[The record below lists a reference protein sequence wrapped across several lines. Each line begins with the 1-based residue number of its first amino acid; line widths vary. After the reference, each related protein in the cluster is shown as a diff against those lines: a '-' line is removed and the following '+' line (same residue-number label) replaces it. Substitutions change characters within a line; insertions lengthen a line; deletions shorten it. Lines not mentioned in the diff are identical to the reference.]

1 MNNKRLSKM
10 SDGWYCPLRLIKKD
24 RRMRKKVGDY
34 LLDVSKL
41 IFAGVVLSSILDFR
55 ASLKTQSSR

>member
-1 MNNKRLSKM
+1 
-10 SDGWYCPLRLIKKD
+10 
-24 RRMRKKVGDY
+24 MRKKVGDY